1 MYTFCAYMHVY
12 NWAAD
17 LWPPYANSRW
27 ARHAAASTGLTVS
40 LRAQAPAASGERP
53 NAEWRCAW
61 QRARELGDEAP
72 ARHMCTYM

>member
-1 MYTFCAYMHVY
+1 MHVY
-12 NWAAD
+12 NWAAHF
-17 LWPPYANSRW
+17 LPPYANSRW
-27 ARHAAASTGLTVS
+27 ARHAAASTGVTVS
-40 LRAQAPAASGERP
+40 LRAQAPAASRERQ